1 MVLRRTT
8 YSTVVKS
15 MPGHHS
21 LEILTRA
28 KEEGMLKV
36 EKNEKILIVGGGP
49 GSRILNHYLHML
61 NPDVNVTLIRDE
73 DRIANHCSIPYVI
86 DGRVSME
93 KGLAPEETV
102 TKFGTPIIKEK
113 VITGNPDA
121 KYVVTDKG
129 NRYSYDRLIFAT
141 GSRQLVPPI
150 EGVDLGNI
158 LKIRAIDDFRET
170 IEVRDK
176 AQSFVVLGA
185 GYIGLE
191 IAAGLRRLGKDV
203 TIIELMPHVAGGRYD
218 VDFMSMLEKEL
229 EEHGIKLYLG
239 KKAAKFGGNGS
250 VEYVEL
256 DDGTIIKTDAV
267 ILSTGIVPR
276 VDYAKDFGIETAKG
290 GIIINEFLETSTPYI
305 YALGD
310 CVQTKLYLTDKPF
323 PGELGSNAAQMARIL
338 ALNFNG
344 YQIPFNGVINPAVTT
359 LFDIHF
365 GSAGI
370 TEIDAQREGI
380 DIYVGKAKNTDIY
393 GNMPETRPLFTKV
406 LFRKDDKVIV
416 GGEIIG
422 TCNVAGFVDV
432 LGQLIYRKATLEEV
446 VTMHFST
453 HPEMTPDPAHPYFVF
468 AAQQLLAKGKA

>member
-1 MVLRRTT
+1 M
-8 YSTVVKS
+8 
-15 MPGHHS
+15 
-21 LEILTRA
+21 
-28 KEEGMLKV
+28 
-36 EKNEKILIVGGGP
+36 
-49 GSRILNHYLHML
+49 
-61 NPDVNVTLIRDE
+61 
-73 DRIANHCSIPYVI
+73 
-86 DGRVSME
+86 
-93 KGLAPEETV
+93 
-102 TKFGTPIIKEK
+102 
-113 VITGNPDA
+113 
-121 KYVVTDKG
+121 
-129 NRYSYDRLIFAT
+129 
-141 GSRQLVPPI
+141 
-150 EGVDLGNI
+150 
-158 LKIRAIDDFRET
+158 
-170 IEVRDK
+170 
-176 AQSFVVLGA
+176 
-185 GYIGLE
+185 
-191 IAAGLRRLGKDV
+191 
-203 TIIELMPHVAGGRYD
+203 
-218 VDFMSMLEKEL
+218 
-229 EEHGIKLYLG
+229 
-239 KKAAKFGGNGS
+239 
-250 VEYVEL
+250 
-256 DDGTIIKTDAV
+256 
-267 ILSTGIVPR
+267 
-276 VDYAKDFGIETAKG
+276 
-290 GIIINEFLETSTPYI
+290 
-305 YALGD
+305 GD